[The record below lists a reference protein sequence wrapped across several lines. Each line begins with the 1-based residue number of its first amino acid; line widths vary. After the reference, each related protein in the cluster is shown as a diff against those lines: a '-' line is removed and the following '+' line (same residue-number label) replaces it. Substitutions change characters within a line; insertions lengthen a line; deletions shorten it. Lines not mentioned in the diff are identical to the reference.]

1 MRFDG
6 RLESWYAE
14 RGHGMMKPE
23 QGGDALFVHV
33 SAFPM
38 DGQPPRE
45 GERLS
50 FEVVSRSD
58 GSKQAVRVHRLQEYK
73 LPSQLR
79 PARTGSRPPR
89 PIARRRTSPLTW
101 TVLVLLLLGVGA
113 TVWSPASHAV
123 AGKDQAQTQT
133 QAQSPSRR

>member
-1 MRFDG
+1 MRFEGTLD
-6 RLESWYAE
+6 SWYAE
-14 RGHGMMKPE
+14 RGHGMVRPQE
-23 QGGDALFVHV
+23 GGEPLFVHV

-38 DGQPPRE
+38 DGQAPQE

-50 FEVVSRSD
+50 FEVVSKSD
-58 GSKQAVRVHRLQEYK
+58 GSKQAVRLQRLQAYK

-101 TVLVLLLLGVGA
+101 MVLVLLALGVGA
-113 TVWSPASHAV
+113 TVWAPASHALGTK
-123 AGKDQAQTQT
+123 AE
-133 QAQSPSRR
+133 SRR